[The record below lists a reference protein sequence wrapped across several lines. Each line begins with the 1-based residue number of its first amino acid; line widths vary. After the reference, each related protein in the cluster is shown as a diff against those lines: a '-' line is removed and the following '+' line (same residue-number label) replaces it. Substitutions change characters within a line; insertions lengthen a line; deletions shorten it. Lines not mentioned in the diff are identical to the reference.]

1 MSLPDVEQ
9 EPVSGRIKLTS
20 DMIVGVI
27 GSSMELYD
35 RIQQPGAYE
44 MSTFAKDIVAIMIV
58 AFLFCSHYPRNG
70 GLIVAYI
77 TFIFLIFWQIVKGY
91 GAVATKGFFVDVHLF
106 SVLFYVSKLA
116 LDLTVIAT
124 GYRLV

>member
-1 MSLPDVEQ
+1 
-9 EPVSGRIKLTS
+9 
-20 DMIVGVI
+20 MIVGVI

-35 RIQQPGAYE
+35 PGAYE
-44 MSTFAKDIVAIMIV
+44 MPTFAKDIVTIMIV

-70 GLIVAYI
+70 CLIVTYI
-77 TFIFLIFWQIVKGY
+77 TFIFVIFWQIIKGY
-91 GAVATKGFFVDVHLF
+91 GIVVTKVFFVDVHLF
-106 SVLFYVSKLA
+106 SVLFYVSKLV